1 MSKNTILC
9 FDFGLKDIGVAV
21 GSIKMKIAH
30 PLKKNIITQKGS
42 IDKMS
47 IRNIILEWD
56 PFIVVVGL
64 PMISKKK
71 FFRCLEIFG
80 SYLYNNFDVR
90 VEFVNELLST
100 KIAKSEIS
108 ENLGCVTLKRSNIHA
123 HAASWVLDTWFKQM
137 KNKY

>member
-71 FFRCLEIFG
+71 IFSLFR
-80 SYLYNNFDVR
+80 NFR
-90 VEFVNELLST
+90 QLF
-100 KIAKSEIS
+100 I
-108 ENLGCVTLKRSNIHA
+108 
-123 HAASWVLDTWFKQM
+123 
-137 KNKY
+137 